1 MGIRFEPRIEAA
13 IENIQKKSSL
23 PRWKII
29 LALEGD
35 KRLKNRVPKKI
46 WQEAIL
52 EVEKDHKEPIELT
65 MLKARF
71 GQAGAIAN
79 RVQKVHHRHPTL
91 LEKLGDATVKPF
103 IGLPIAAIIL
113 IGVFKF
119 FITTAGFITDGIMVP
134 FFEGPYDVFIR
145 SLIEGVF
152 PRGFIHDMLLG
163 TPGAGYLESFGI
175 LTTGIFV
182 PIGIV
187 LPAVLI
193 FYIILTLLEDVGYL
207 PRLAILVD
215 TIFHRIGLHG
225 YSIVPVILS
234 FGCNVPGVMA
244 ARVLTSDKQRF
255 MMLTL
260 LGISIPCM
268 AQTAVILRVIGPF
281 GLHWVILIYLI
292 LMAIFVSM
300 GSILNRV
307 LKGEAPEIAI
317 EIPPYRLPR
326 ISNLVMKTG
335 LRIQQFLLEAI
346 PWVFVG
352 IILVNIL
359 HTLRIT
365 DYLSQILSPLLGRWL
380 GLPKEAIY
388 PLIIGFLRKDVAT
401 GLLIPLL
408 NENIMNFYQ
417 AVIAVAIL
425 VIYFPCAATFVVFL
439 KELGIRG
446 TIKSTLIMLVVAFGV
461 GGLLHSILFSLFTL

>member
-1 MGIRFEPRIEAA
+1 MRIRFEPRIEAA
-13 IENIQKKSSL
+13 IKDIQKKSNL
-23 PRWKII
+23 PRWKIL

-35 KRLKNRVPKKI
+35 ERFKKKIPEKI
-46 WQEAIL
+46 WQEAISL
-52 EVEKDHKEPIELT
+52 VEKDHKEPIELT

-79 RVQKVHHRHPTL
+79 RVQKVHHRHPTF
-91 LEKLGDATVKPF
+91 LEKLGDITVKPL
-103 IGLPIAAIIL
+103 IGLPIAVIIL
-113 IGVFKF
+113 MGVFKF
-119 FITTAGFITDGIMVP
+119 FITAAGFITDKIMTP
-134 FFEGPYDVFIR
+134 FFEGPYDVFIHF
-145 SLIEGVF
+145 LVEGTF
-152 PRGFIHDMLLG
+152 PKGFIHDMLIG
-163 TPGAGYLESFGI
+163 TPGAGYLESFGV

-225 YSIVPVILS
+225 YSIIPVILS

-244 ARVLTSDKQRF
+244 TRVLTSDKQRF

-260 LGISIPCM
+260 LGISIPCT

-281 GLHWVILIYLI
+281 GLGWVILIYLI
-292 LMAIFVSM
+292 LMTIFVTT
-300 GSILNRV
+300 GSILNRA
-307 LKGEAPEIAI
+307 LKGTAPEIAI

-326 ISNLVMKTG
+326 ISNLMMKTG
-335 LRIQQFLLEAI
+335 LRIKQFLLEAI

-352 IILVNIL
+352 IILVNTL
-359 HTLRIT
+359 HTLGIT
-365 DYLSQILSPLLGRWL
+365 VYLSRISGPLMGRWL
-380 GLPKEAIY
+380 GLPEEAIY

-408 NENIMNFYQ
+408 NKNIMNFYQ
-417 AVIAVAIL
+417 AMVAVTIL

-439 KELGIRG
+439 KELGIKG
-446 TIKSTLIMLVVAFGV
+446 TIKSTFIMLVVAFGI
-461 GGLLHSILFSLFTL
+461 GGLLHLIFSLFAL